1 MLQLGHELLHLRGVV
16 GVWWLP
22 TRERE
27 TERNI
32 RHDVYG
38 TRAAPQVGPTGV
50 ALRAKSRRAPVA
62 GGAVGTLWRMRRR
75 GVTVLL
81 GALLTALLSV
91 GVLVTPIPY
100 VVLGPGPTV
109 DTLGT
114 EDGTEVIQI
123 TGRETSTSAG
133 QLRLTTV
140 GVQPSVKLRSALAGW
155 FSSDRAVVPRELVY
169 PPGES
174 QQEVKQRNEEDFR
187 TSQTSAET
195 AALAELGYPIQV
207 VVKTVAAAG
216 PAAGVL
222 RVGDVV
228 TSVEGQPV
236 TTAASLTELVR
247 AAPAG
252 TALTIGYTRS
262 GAAATATVTS
272 REQDGRP
279 RIGVE
284 IAQEQPHPF
293 TLKIDLGDIGG
304 PSAGLM
310 FALGIVDKIEP
321 EDLTGGKI
329 IAGTGTIDDEG
340 RVGPIGG
347 IAQKLVG
354 AKQAGAEAFLVPADN
369 CAEALRNPQPDLP
382 LLRVGSLDEALT
394 ALAAVRSGGQP
405 VRC

>member
-1 MLQLGHELLHLRGVV
+1 
-16 GVWWLP
+16 
-22 TRERE
+22 
-27 TERNI
+27 
-32 RHDVYG
+32 
-38 TRAAPQVGPTGV
+38 
-50 ALRAKSRRAPVA
+50 
-62 GGAVGTLWRMRRR
+62 MRRR

>member
-1 MLQLGHELLHLRGVV
+1 M
-16 GVWWLP
+16 
-22 TRERE
+22 
-27 TERNI
+27 
-32 RHDVYG
+32 
-38 TRAAPQVGPTGV
+38 
-50 ALRAKSRRAPVA
+50 
-62 GGAVGTLWRMRRR
+62 
-75 GVTVLL
+75 TVLL
-81 GALLTALLSV
+81 GALLTTLLSI

-109 DTLGT
+109 DTLG
-114 EDGTEVIQI
+114 EDEGTEVIQI

-140 GVQPSVKLRSALAGW
+140 GVQPTVKLRSALAGW
-155 FSSDRAVVPRELVY
+155 LSKDRAVVPRELVY
-169 PPGES
+169 PPGET
-174 QQEVKQRNEEDFR
+174 QQEVKERNEEDFR
-187 TSQTSAET
+187 ISQTSAET
-195 AALAELGYPIQV
+195 AALTALGYPIQV
-207 VVKTVAAAG
+207 VVRTVAADG
-216 PAAGVL
+216 PAAGL
-222 RVGDVV
+222 LAVGDVV
-228 TSVEGQPV
+228 RSVDGKPV
-236 TTAASLTELVR
+236 TTAPRLTELVR
-247 AAPAG
+247 ERPAG
-252 TALTIGYTRS
+252 SALTIGYTRA

-279 RIGVE
+279 RIGIE
-284 IAQEQPHPF
+284 IDQQQPHPF

-310 FALGIVDKIEP
+310 FALGIVDKVQP

-382 LLRVGSLDEALT
+382 MLRVGSLDEALT
-394 ALAAVRSGGQP
+394 ALTALRSGGQP
-405 VRC
+405 TRC